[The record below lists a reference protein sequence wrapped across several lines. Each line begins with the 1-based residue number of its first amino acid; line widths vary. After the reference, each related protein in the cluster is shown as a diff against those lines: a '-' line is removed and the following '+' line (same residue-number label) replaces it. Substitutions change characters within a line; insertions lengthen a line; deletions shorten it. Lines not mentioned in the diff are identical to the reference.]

1 MNEYVFKSFNYL
13 RIVNSEYSVLSIVF
27 SFLKSQRSTR
37 ERRDPT
43 CDNQCLTVLIFD
55 SSPWAT
61 PITVPR
67 EVFFTHPDTLLF

>member
-43 CDNQCLTVLIFD
+43 CDNQCLLYELKN
-55 SSPWAT
+55 
-61 PITVPR
+61 R
-67 EVFFTHPDTLLF
+67 